1 MILLKRFVVPV
12 LFAAVLGSAGPT
24 AAQQSFQPSTKF
36 LETEFVRGNAWGGE
50 HRFENVFC
58 LTIPRPSDV
67 KSLTVAMYNSNAL
80 YYSKAMYRDIDTT
93 GLFVV
98 TSTVPVGRSVETE
111 IGNMEALNQ
120 ENAAAYPDNF
130 KQGRMTGP
138 LGPSLLLTIRNATAG
153 SKDRP
158 FPFVR
163 HVANHADGQLRT
175 LSVHRLFVRGSDR
188 IEVAGLRYFSTP
200 IGMDGEGDAVAK
212 LSALV
217 ESAAD
222 SLQSCS
228 ANLPPRAQ

>member
-1 MILLKRFVVPV
+1 M
-12 LFAAVLGSAGPT
+12 
-24 AAQQSFQPSTKF
+24 
-36 LETEFVRGNAWGGE
+36 
-50 HRFENVFC
+50 
-58 LTIPRPSDV
+58 TIPRPTDV
-67 KSLTVAMYNSNAL
+67 KSLTVAMYNSNTL
-80 YYSKAMYRDIDTT
+80 YYSKAMYRDMDTT

-98 TSTVPVGRSVETE
+98 TSTVPAGRSVEKE

-138 LGPSLLLTIRNATAG
+138 LGPSLLLTIRNAIAG
-153 SKDRP
+153 PKDRP

-200 IGMDGEGDAVAK
+200 IGMDGEGDAVAT

-217 ESAAD
+217 ESAVD

-228 ANLPPRAQ
+228 TNLPPRVQ